1 MQARSHKPE
10 PGSETLPV
18 ALGAR
23 KQRVLFVDDEAA
35 ILEGLRAVLRPQR
48 REWDMV
54 FALGG
59 PAGLQEVENSKFD
72 IVVTDMRMPILDGA
86 ALLARVKELQPH
98 AIRLVLSGQT
108 DSQTTMKSVFTAHQ
122 FLAKPCDAE
131 KLRNVVKRCCELNE
145 LLGGDELKSLCGD
158 VSLLPAA
165 PTTYLAISKAL
176 GNPNTGIADVVRI
189 VEREPTLCAKVLQL
203 ANSAFF
209 GLPRAVSNVS
219 QAATYLGTLDHAE
232 PSPFRNADGSLTAD
246 GAAGKLLFSKL
257 GCDFCHSGADYTDS
271 AKGRLHDVGTI
282 KPSSGTR
289 GGQPLLGLDT
299 PSLLGIWESAP
310 YLHDGSA
317 PTLRD
322 VLTTANAA
330 DQHGFVGSLSEQQL
344 SQLVSFLEQL
354 DGDQEVRRLPFEPAL
369 PAGGSG
375 GGGMGGA
382 SAGTA
387 GEAPVAGGGVAGSV
401 TGQPPR
407 KRNESSCT
415 LGGPSAPGTS
425 SWLVLAPLWLWLR
438 RRRPSASRPASGG
451 RPSRAGSAT
460 APSR

>member
-1 MQARSHKPE
+1 MQARSLKPD
-10 PGSETLPV
+10 PGSETIPL
-18 ALGAR
+18 ASGAR

-145 LLGGDELKSLCGD
+145 LLAADELKSLCGD

-219 QAATYLGTLDHAE
+219 QAATYLGTLALRDLSLAMETMASLQSGRAALPAESYRAFQTNALAVGLLGRRWFGTDRRKADDAFVAGMLRDMGHLVLATRPSNSPGKVDVEQHGALSAYLLGLWGIPHAVLE
-232 PSPFRNADGSLTAD
+232 MVAFHEHPERVEHEGLEVVDVVHVADALVSRVAPSPFQAPPVCDFARLEARGLTPAKLKELED
-246 GAAGKLLFSKL
+246 GASEMVAQAKELL
-257 GCDFCHSGADYTDS
+257 A
-271 AKGRLHDVGTI
+271 
-282 KPSSGTR
+282 
-289 GGQPLLGLDT
+289 Q
-299 PSLLGIWESAP
+299 
-310 YLHDGSA
+310 
-317 PTLRD
+317 
-322 VLTTANAA
+322 
-330 DQHGFVGSLSEQQL
+330 
-344 SQLVSFLEQL
+344 
-354 DGDQEVRRLPFEPAL
+354 
-369 PAGGSG
+369 
-375 GGGMGGA
+375 
-382 SAGTA
+382 
-387 GEAPVAGGGVAGSV
+387 
-401 TGQPPR
+401 
-407 KRNESSCT
+407 
-415 LGGPSAPGTS
+415 
-425 SWLVLAPLWLWLR
+425 
-438 RRRPSASRPASGG
+438 
-451 RPSRAGSAT
+451 
-460 APSR
+460 